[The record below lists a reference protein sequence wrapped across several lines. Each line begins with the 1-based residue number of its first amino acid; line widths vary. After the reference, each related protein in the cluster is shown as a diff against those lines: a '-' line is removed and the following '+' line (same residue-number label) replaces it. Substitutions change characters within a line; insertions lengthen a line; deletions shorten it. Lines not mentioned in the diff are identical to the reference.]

1 MSFSY
6 TKTFGLEELS
16 SVAKDLLEQATSSI
30 ILLDGP
36 VGAGKT
42 SLVKE
47 LITLLGAEDQGHSPT
62 FGLLNEYATPEGEI
76 VAYHLDAYRLRTE
89 EEAFD
94 LGLEEFWLKNTP
106 FIIEWPDN
114 LGSLVPSDAFF
125 AKIDYAEGGKR
136 QIRW

>member
-1 MSFSY
+1 MSITY
-6 TKTFGLEELS
+6 KKTFGLEELS
-16 SVAKDLLEQATSSI
+16 SIAKDLLEQVTSSI

-42 SLVKE
+42 TLIKE
-47 LITLLGAEDQGHSPT
+47 LISLLGAEDQGHSPT
-62 FGLLNEYATPEGEI
+62 FGLLNEYASPEGEI
-76 VAYHLDAYRLRTE
+76 VAYHLDAYRLRSE

-94 LGLEEFWLKNTP
+94 LGLEEFWSKNTP

-125 AKIDYAEGGKR
+125 VKIDYAEGGKR
-136 QIRW
+136 QIHW